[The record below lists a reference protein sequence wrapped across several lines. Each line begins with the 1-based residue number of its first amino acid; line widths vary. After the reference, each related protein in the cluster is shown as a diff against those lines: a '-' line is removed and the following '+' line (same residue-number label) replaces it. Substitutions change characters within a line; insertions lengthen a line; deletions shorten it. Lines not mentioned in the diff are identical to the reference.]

1 MNAASDESPGER
13 IALAESTASPGQAG
27 PETLIIGHDPRAT
40 RNDRGDRTQPPGGAR
55 SRSSTFGRP
64 RPRVQML
71 LTALTTAVIVL
82 FALVVIAVGT
92 GSEWRRCPDS
102 YSAEAD
108 VRRLRQLTQ
117 AEHQALIATDT
128 KRLKTLLAADFA
140 LVTPDGE
147 VMPGKDLI
155 AAVGS
160 GDLDFRSFRIDE
172 SDPNDAVEI
181 RLDCDIAT
189 VSYRSEMDVASDP
202 LHFRH
207 ESRHT
212 DTWIRS
218 GGSWKQL
225 RGHTT
230 AVGGFPPPGQ

>member
-1 MNAASDESPGER
+1 MNAASDESRDKRME
-13 IALAESTASPGQAG
+13 LAENPASPEQAD
-27 PETLIIGHDPRAT
+27 PETLIIGRDPRTT
-40 RNDRGDRTQPPGGAR
+40 RNSSRGKTQPPEEAG
-55 SRSSTFGRP
+55 SRSSTFGRL
-64 RPRVQML
+64 RPHVRIL

-82 FALVVIAVGT
+82 AALVIVAAGT

-102 YSAEAD
+102 DSAKAD
-108 VRRLRQLTQ
+108 VQRLRQLTQ
-117 AEHQALIATDT
+117 AEHEALIAADT
-128 KRLKTLLAADFA
+128 NQLKTLLATDFT

-147 VMPGKDLI
+147 VIPANDLI
-155 AAVGS
+155 TAVGS
-160 GDLDFRSFRIDE
+160 GDLDFRSFSIDE
-172 SDPNDAVEI
+172 SSPNNTVEI

-202 LHFRH
+202 LHYRH
-207 ESRHT
+207 DSRHT

-218 GGSWKQL
+218 GSSWKEL

>member
-1 MNAASDESPGER
+1 MNAASDESPDER
-13 IALAESTASPGQAG
+13 MALAESTASPGQAD
-27 PETLIIGHDPRAT
+27 PETLIIGHDPRAP
-40 RNDRGDRTQPPGGAR
+40 RNDSGDRAQPPGGAR
-55 SRSSTFGRP
+55 SRSSTFGRL

-71 LTALTTAVIVL
+71 LTALTAVIVL
-82 FALVVIAVGT
+82 AALVVIAVGT

-102 YSAEAD
+102 DSAKAD

-117 AEHQALIATDT
+117 AEHQALIAADT
-128 KRLKTLLAADFA
+128 NRLKTLLAADFA

-147 VMPGKDLI
+147 VMPGTDLI

-172 SDPNDAVEI
+172 SGPSDAVEI

-207 ESRHT
+207 DSRHT

-225 RGHTT
+225 RAHTT